1 MAKFK
6 KTLYSWWRRKIA
18 NPASKMDD
26 FVQHVFQEHN
36 QEVDLLANMVA
47 EGQKKTVIDRCS
59 NSESWKAVKGQ
70 CQRQQ

>member
-1 MAKFK
+1 
-6 KTLYSWWRRKIA
+6 
-18 NPASKMDD
+18 MDD

-59 NSESWKAVKGQ
+59 NSESWKAVKGFWDGSAKDNSKGQ
-70 CQRQQ
+70 MADNQ